1 MIEPARVKTL
11 SEKLGVSE
19 SVVFM
24 EAYQMVILDELSEL
38 PLAKWLV
45 FKGGTCLKL
54 VHGSYRFSEDLDF
67 SVMKTVSFTEFA
79 RAIKRAVAHFP
90 ELVLDEVFNRPETL
104 FARIVA
110 VHGPHRVGIKV
121 EISKRLTGGWVKDKD
136 YTVKVVQSPTSSL
149 KPLWKVAT
157 IEKIYEDK
165 LKAVESRRKPRD
177 WFDLWFL
184 SQVLGKP
191 WSKKVNVSRKL
202 MEDRVRLLLPKAKR
216 LILKEFE
223 YEGD

>member
-1 MIEPARVKTL
+1 MVESSRVKIL
-11 SEKLGVSE
+11 SERLGVSE
-19 SVVFM
+19 AVVLM
-24 EAYQMVILDELSEL
+24 EAYQMVILNELSEL

-67 SVMKTVSFTEFA
+67 SVIKTISFSEFK
-79 RAIKRAVAHFP
+79 RAIKKIVTRYP
-90 ELVLDEVFNRPETL
+90 DLELDEVYNRPQTL

-121 EISKRLTGGWVKDKD
+121 EISKRRQRWVKDKD
-136 YTVKVVQSPTSSL
+136 YLVKVVQSPTSGL

-157 IEKIYEDK
+157 VEKIYQDK
-165 LKAVESRRKPRD
+165 LKAAKSRKKPRD

-184 SQVLGKP
+184 SQVLDKA
-191 WSKKVNVSRKL
+191 WSRKVNVSQKL
-202 MEDRVRLLLPKAKR
+202 MEDRVRFLLPKAKR
-216 LILKEFE
+216 FVLKEFE
-223 YEGD
+223 YENG